1 MSGQNQP
8 HPCVYFFAKSNFGD
22 TSPDF
27 VKIGYTGTELSLRKA
42 ALQTGSES
50 EIWAIGVL
58 PFDEEEAARREEKRI
73 HAHFGGSR
81 ARGEWF
87 YATPRLI
94 QYIEEYAVQYT
105 ELFTEDVPPT
115 SGNVP
120 PTSDVEVIEP
130 NVQPPRSEEA
140 IEFGNWLRECRN
152 RSEPNMTQAKLA
164 EMVNYSRGYIAIIER
179 GRGMPGKELHNK
191 LISLFGDPSDSTT
204 ETIPDTPISVNL
216 DGTWISEN
224 TGIDT
229 FIEVIK
235 TIGIEEVKKLALP
248 VNGIPLISDCDYDGK
263 AQRKVETDTETYW
276 IVSGT
281 DTEKKKKILDD
292 IATQLKRDMIVFANP
307 KKVMDN

>member
-1 MSGQNQP
+1 MSNQNQP
-8 HPCVYFFAKSNFGD
+8 LVYFFAKSNFGD
-22 TSPDF
+22 TNPDF
-27 VKIGYTGTELSLRKA
+27 IKIGYTGTELSLRKA

-58 PFDEEEAARREEKRI
+58 PFDEEDAARREEKRI
-73 HAHFGGSR
+73 HEHFGGFR

-87 YATPRLI
+87 YATPRII
-94 QYIEEYAVQYT
+94 QYIEDHAVQYT
-105 ELFTEDVPPT
+105 EMFIEDVPPT

-120 PTSDVEVIEP
+120 PTSDIEVIEP

-164 EMVNYSRGYIAIIER
+164 EVVNYSRGYIAIIEQ

-204 ETIPDTPISVNL
+204 ETIPDNPISVKMP
-216 DGTWISEN
+216 DGTSISKN

-235 TIGIEEVKKLALP
+235 VIGIEEVKELDLF
-248 VNGIPLISDCDYDGK
+248 VNTIPLIADCRDEDGR
-263 AQRKVETDTETYW
+263 AQREVKTETGTYW

-281 DTEKKKKILDD
+281 DQRKKKRILED
-292 IATQLKRDMIVFANP
+292 IASRLKIDIIVYLR
-307 KKVMDN
+307 

>member
-105 ELFTEDVPPT
+105 ERFTEDVSPDSDEEVIGP
-115 SGNVP
+115 
-120 PTSDVEVIEP
+120 DVELTK
-130 NVQPPRSEEA
+130 SKEA
-140 IEFGNWLRECRN
+140 IKFGGWLKECRE
-152 RSEPNMTQAKLA
+152 RSKPQMTPDDVSKIVGCTA
-164 EMVNYSRGYIAIIER
+164 GYIRHIEA
-179 GRGMPGKELHNK
+179 GWGMPGRNLREALTA
-191 LISLFGDPSDSTT
+191 LFGDLTDSTI
-204 ETIPDTPISVNL
+204 ETRSKILAVQME
-216 DGTWISEN
+216 DGTWIAED

-229 FIEVIK
+229 FIEVIRA
-235 TIGIEEVKKLALP
+235 IGIEEVKELALP
-248 VNGIPLISDCDYDGK
+248 VNGIPLIADQDYDGK

-292 IATQLKRDMIVFANP
+292 IATQLKRDMTVFANP